1 MLIVQREKTCIIRKI
16 LLWDSYVFEGLVM
29 RGKSRISGLS
39 LAEIMVSICL
49 LSLIVLSIVTIFPSS
64 IEALKT
70 SKNMSIAYNIAN
82 KHLELY
88 KSSFYMVPE
97 VETMGNVEL
106 TADNHSSI
114 DYAVNMENTTFT
126 PVVMVKKV
134 QIENTEFADP
144 NQIVEVIVT
153 VKWKQSSGIKKVQM
167 RSYIYNKV
175 YLPMNVPVY

>member
-1 MLIVQREKTCIIRKI
+1 MEKSCI
-16 LLWDSYVFEGLVM
+16 L
-29 RGKSRISGLS
+29 GLS

-49 LSLIVLSIVTIFPSS
+49 LSVIVLSIVTIFPYS

-70 SKNMSIAYNIAN
+70 SKNMSVAYNIAN

-88 KSSFYMVPE
+88 KSSFYMVPD

-114 DYAVNMENTTFT
+114 DYAINMENTNFT

-134 QIENTEFADP
+134 QIENTKFADP

-153 VKWKQSSGIKKVQM
+153 VKWKQSNGIKKVKT
-167 RSYIYNKV
+167 RSYVYNKI
-175 YLPMNVPVY
+175 YLPINVPVY